1 MWEKCLALQN
11 DIEMILIVNRQTVL
25 FHVHIVMKMLNA
37 WS

>member
-11 DIEMILIVNRQTVL
+11 NIEMILIVNRQNVL
-25 FHVHIVMKMLNA
+25 FHVYIVMKTLNA